1 MENDKEKEQKQ
12 SHFTKVKETLKKY
25 LKVEVELQTDGILIK
40 DYAKLSMGDRLQV
53 LAFLQQNREL
63 VNGMKATGLLN
74 FPKMPF

>member
-25 LKVEVELQTDGILIK
+25 LKVEVELQADGILIK

-53 LAFLQQNREL
+53 LAFLQQNRTL
-63 VNGMKATGLLN
+63 VNGMKGTGLLG
-74 FPKMPF
+74 FPKVA